1 MSILHCGTLRTHS
14 NQTKSQTS
22 ILVHSMTNITK
33 THTEALTS
41 SPQSIV
47 RSYSGGREIVT
58 INLNIQ
64 QQPSTRQADALSI
77 DGETAEA
84 YECTTISVLR
94 SGSKLTENDVVKII
108 VQQGVFASI
117 DTAFLKCL
125 VTTYNIPDYDALV
138 AVLVSGRY
146 TYADE
151 LAIHRKALLGDEKSL
166 AELNAYVEQCK
177 QLAAA
182 CFSELHSTEA

>member
-1 MSILHCGTLRTHS
+1 
-14 NQTKSQTS
+14 
-22 ILVHSMTNITK
+22 MTNITK

-41 SPQSIV
+41 APQSIV
-47 RSYSGGREIVT
+47 RSYSGGMEIVT
-58 INLNIQ
+58 INLDIQ
-64 QQPSTRQADALSI
+64 RRPATQQTDAPAI

-84 YECTTISVLR
+84 YQCTTISVLH
-94 SGSKLTENDVVKII
+94 SGSRLTANDVVKII
-108 VQQGVFASI
+108 VRQGMFASF
-117 DTAFLKCL
+117 DTAFLKSL
-125 VTTYNIPDYDALV
+125 VATYNIPDYDTLA

-151 LAIHRKALLGDEKSL
+151 LATHRKALLGDGQPL

>member
-1 MSILHCGTLRTHS
+1 
-14 NQTKSQTS
+14 
-22 ILVHSMTNITK
+22 MTNITK

-41 SPQSIV
+41 APQSIV

-58 INLNIQ
+58 LNLDIQ
-64 QQPSTRQADALSI
+64 RQPATQQADAPAI

-84 YECTTISVLR
+84 YECTTISVLH
-94 SGSKLTENDVVKII
+94 SGSHLTANDVVKII
-108 VQQGVFASI
+108 VQQGLFASI
-117 DTAFLKCL
+117 NTAFLKSL
-125 VTTYNIPDYDALV
+125 VATYNIPDYDALV

-151 LAIHRKALLGDEKSL
+151 LATHRKALLGDVQPL

-182 CFSELHSTEA
+182 CFKEINDTEA

>member
-1 MSILHCGTLRTHS
+1 
-14 NQTKSQTS
+14 
-22 ILVHSMTNITK
+22 MTNITK
-33 THTEALTS
+33 THTESLTS

-58 INLNIQ
+58 INLDIQ
-64 QQPSTRQADALSI
+64 KQLSPRQADAPTM

-84 YECTTISVLR
+84 YECTTLSVLHI
-94 SGSKLTENDVVKII
+94 GSKLTANDVVKII
-108 VQQGVFASI
+108 VQQGMFASI
-117 DTAFLKCL
+117 DTDFLKSL
-125 VTTYNIPDYDALV
+125 VATYNIPDYDALV

-151 LAIHRKALLGDEKSL
+151 LAIHRKALLDDGQPL
-166 AELNAYVEQCK
+166 VELNAYVEQCK

-182 CFSELHSTEA
+182 CFSELHTTKA

>member
-1 MSILHCGTLRTHS
+1 
-14 NQTKSQTS
+14 
-22 ILVHSMTNITK
+22 MTNITK

-41 SPQSIV
+41 APQSIV
-47 RSYSGGREIVT
+47 RSYAGGKEIVT
-58 INLNIQ
+58 LNLNIQ
-64 QQPSTRQADALSI
+64 QQPSDQQAAAPTM

-84 YECTTISVLR
+84 YQCTTLSVLH
-94 SGSKLTENDVVKII
+94 SGSLLTANDVVKII
-108 VQQGVFASI
+108 VQQGMFASI
-117 DTAFLKCL
+117 DTAFLKRL
-125 VTTYNIPDYDALV
+125 VATYDIPDYDTLA

-151 LAIHRKALLGDEKSL
+151 LATHRKALLGDKQPL

-182 CFSELHSTEA
+182 CFSEIHTTEA

>member
-1 MSILHCGTLRTHS
+1 
-14 NQTKSQTS
+14 
-22 ILVHSMTNITK
+22 MTNITK
-33 THTEALTS
+33 THIESITS
-41 SPQSIV
+41 APQSIV

-58 INLNIQ
+58 LNLNIQ
-64 QQPSTRQADALSI
+64 QQPSARQADAPAI
-77 DGETAEA
+77 DGETAES
-84 YECTTISVLR
+84 YECTTLSVSH
-94 SGSKLTENDVVKII
+94 SGSHLTANDVVKII
-108 VQQGVFASI
+108 VQQGMFASI

-125 VTTYNIPDYDALV
+125 VATYNIPDYDTLA

-151 LAIHRKALLGDEKSL
+151 LATHRKALLGDGQPL

-182 CFSELHSTEA
+182 CFKEINDTES